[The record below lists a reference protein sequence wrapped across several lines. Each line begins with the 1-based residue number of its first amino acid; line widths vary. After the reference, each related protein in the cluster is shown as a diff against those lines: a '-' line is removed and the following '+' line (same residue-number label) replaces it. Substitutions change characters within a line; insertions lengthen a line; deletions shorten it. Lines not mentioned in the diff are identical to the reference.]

1 MKAYYELYADVK
13 DYINIIK
20 LNHSDFSPA
29 HFHKTAELAVAV
41 KGSFKICVNG
51 KEYTLS
57 EGDFALVNSYE
68 PHFYGNTKNAEG
80 YAFMI
85 SYSVMEKFI
94 ENYGGKLNVYL
105 SPNDNGETAKIVSDA
120 FKRWGEFN
128 FYMKLGIAEY
138 LLGSLKNRCG
148 IANAPVDKTGALIPE
163 ILTYIDENSKADL
176 SLVTVAERFSYTPQ
190 HFSVIF
196 NRYIGISF
204 RDYLNGVRLYKV
216 EKLLKDGYGV
226 CSAVLSEGFK
236 SLNTYYRAKNKQEQL
251 KS

>member
-51 KEYTLS
+51 KEYTIN

-94 ENYGGKLNVYL
+94 EHSGGKLNVYL
-105 SPNDNGETAKIVSDA
+105 TPNDNGETAKIVSEA
-120 FKRWGEFN
+120 YKRFSSFN
-128 FYMKLGIAEY
+128 FFDSIIKLFFCY
-138 LLGSLKNRCG
+138 
-148 IANAPVDKTGALIPE
+148 VM
-163 ILTYIDENSKADL
+163 
-176 SLVTVAERFSYTPQ
+176 
-190 HFSVIF
+190 
-196 NRYIGISF
+196 SF
-204 RDYLNGVRLYKV
+204 
-216 EKLLKDGYGV
+216 
-226 CSAVLSEGFK
+226 
-236 SLNTYYRAKNKQEQL
+236 
-251 KS
+251 